1 MNIQKYIK
9 KLKDNR
15 QIIPC
20 GIINAKNNTIY
31 LNGVIKKLNYFMSSS
46 WGWIEIDGEKIN
58 CSNWNIFE
66 QLHNKEEI
74 IVLTKEQLSEI
85 NS

>member
-1 MNIQKYIK
+1 
-9 KLKDNR
+9 
-15 QIIPC
+15 
-20 GIINAKNNTIY
+20 
-31 LNGVIKKLNYFMSSS
+31 MSSS